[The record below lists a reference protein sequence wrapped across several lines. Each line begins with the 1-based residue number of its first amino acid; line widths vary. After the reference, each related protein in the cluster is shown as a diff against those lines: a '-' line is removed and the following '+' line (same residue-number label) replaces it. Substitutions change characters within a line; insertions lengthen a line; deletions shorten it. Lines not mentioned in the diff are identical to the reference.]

1 MGTVTV
7 VFDTNVLVS
16 ALGFG
21 GTPLRA
27 VLRAF
32 DDDVQLV
39 VSEATLTELERV
51 MTYEH
56 LPFSPADRHQ
66 YLSILRTEGELIT
79 PEIELDVIDDDPDDN
94 RFLECAVEADADYLV
109 SGDKQHVQ
117 PIEEYRGI
125 QIVSPREFLRLS
137 DKNV

>member
-21 GTPLRA
+21 GTPLQA

-39 VSEATLTELERV
+39 VSEPTLTELERV
-51 MTYEH
+51 MTYER
-56 LPFSPADRHQ
+56 LPFSPVDRRQ
-66 YLSILRTEGELIT
+66 YLSILRTKGELVR
-79 PEIELDVIDDDPDDN
+79 PEIELDVIDNDPDDN

-109 SGDKQHVQ
+109 SGDEQHVQ
-117 PIEEYRGI
+117 PIGEYRGI
-125 QIVSPREFLRLS
+125 QVVSPREFLRLS
-137 DKNV
+137 DEST

>member
-21 GTPLRA
+21 VTPLQA

-39 VSEATLTELERV
+39 VSEPTLTELERV
-51 MTYEH
+51 MTYER
-56 LPFSPADRHQ
+56 LPFSPVDRRQ
-66 YLSILRTEGELIT
+66 YLSILRTEGELVR
-79 PEIELDVIDDDPDDN
+79 PEIELDVIDNDPDDN

-109 SGDKQHVQ
+109 SGDEQHVQ
-117 PIEEYRGI
+117 PIGEYRGI
-125 QIVSPREFLRLS
+125 QVVSPREFLRLS
-137 DKNV
+137 DEST